1 MSPVTALPLFRL
13 IWFYISGMLL
23 AICYPTDLFITL
35 ILLVALSTLY
45 LSIAA
50 RTISCAWLNPIGLL
64 LIFLVGYSNLL
75 LQVGQ
80 QKKGSTWGHPHLK
93 GYRACIQKVYHPHN
107 CQAAITHIKD
117 DLGWHNSRTPIQLY
131 FSKPSA
137 YKPKKGDTLLVRG
150 TPIHALPSHPM
161 QQAVPLTSLAYPSMH
176 RHVLKQINQDF
187 IVLQSLDQNRQWA
200 TMITQ
205 WCSDTL
211 HQQLKDRQAIALV
224 TTLLWGEKEDLNPA
238 LQKAYVDTGT
248 IHVLAI
254 SGLHVGMF
262 YLLMQAIF
270 RFLFSHIG
278 GLILPGL
285 FTLLW
290 LWLYAWLCH
299 FAPPILR
306 ATMMI
311 TIARIGFLMGRGFNR
326 YNGWMASA
334 FALLL
339 WNPLLLWNCGFQ
351 LSYMATLGIL
361 YLQPYIHRLLA
372 PKNYGL
378 QKIWTATTL
387 SIAAQV
393 ATLPLILYYFKQ
405 FPLYFI
411 LANWLVVPAIFAIL
425 ILSLALLAGSHLP
438 IMQTCLSSILSFTL
452 EKLIAATNAWVCWLA
467 KWPMCTLKTATVN
480 GYAACLLYII
490 LFSICLFLHHKHL
503 IYPVIISLCTLLYS
517 VEQIQIRIAKQK
529 KCKLICYNND
539 QLSFTLKDG
548 IERLHCDRALSE
560 PICDTQWLGTAQ
572 STAYSTV
579 FKEYTQTK
587 TIKSPLTTALQKP
600 ANDLPCKRSSHYAG
614 GIIATWDK
622 KVILTLHQIPVD
634 WYGWNRAKLDA
645 DYLLI
650 NADLLQDIAII
661 CKVLHMKT
669 LVIYTQQDHALRYHP
684 NIKQLGILPIWL
696 KPGAKKT
703 LTWLKNL

>member
-1 MSPVTALPLFRL
+1 M
-13 IWFYISGMLL
+13 
-23 AICYPTDLFITL
+23 TL
-35 ILLVALSTLY
+35 ILLVALSALY
-45 LSIAA
+45 LCIAA
-50 RTISCAWLNPIGLL
+50 RTISFTWLNPIGLL

-75 LQVGQ
+75 LQVAQ
-80 QKKGSTWGHPHLK
+80 QGERSTWGHQHLK
-93 GYRACIQKVYHPHN
+93 GYTTCIQKVYHTHS
-107 CQAAITHIKD
+107 CQAAITHIKND
-117 DLGWHNSRTPIQLY
+117 SGWHKCNTPIQLY

-137 YKPKKGDTLLVRG
+137 YKPKKGDILLVRG
-150 TPIHALPSHPM
+150 TPIGALPAQPM
-161 QQAVPLTSLAYPSMH
+161 QQAVSLTSLTHPSMH
-176 RHVLKQINQDF
+176 RRILKHINQDF
-187 IVLQSLDQNRQWA
+187 MVLQSFDQNRQWA

-205 WCSDTL
+205 WCSHIL

-224 TTLLWGEKEDLNPA
+224 TTLLWGEKEHLNPA
-238 LQKAYVDTGT
+238 LQKAYAHTGT

-278 GLILPGL
+278 GLILSDL

-290 LWLYAWLCH
+290 LWIYAWLCH

-311 TIARIGFLMGRGFNR
+311 TIARIGFLMGRGSNR
-326 YNGWMASA
+326 YNGWIASA

-361 YLQPYIHRLLA
+361 YLQPYIHRLLT

-393 ATLPLILYYFKQ
+393 GTLPLILYYFKQ

-425 ILSLALLAGSHLP
+425 ILSLALLVGSHLP
-438 IMQTCLSSILSFTL
+438 IVHTILNFTL

-467 KWPMCTLKTATVN
+467 KWPMHTLETGAVN
-480 GYAACLLYII
+480 GYAACLLYVI

-529 KCKLICYNND
+529 KCKLICYNSD

-548 IERLHCDRALSE
+548 IETLHCDRALSE
-560 PICDTQWLGTAQ
+560 PICDAQRLGSMQ
-572 STAYSTV
+572 STAYSAPFET
-579 FKEYTQTK
+579 YRQTER
-587 TIKSPLTTALQKP
+587 IKWPLTIALQKH
-600 ANDLPCKRSSHYAG
+600 ANDPPCKRSSHYAG
-614 GIIATWDK
+614 GIIATWHK

-634 WYGWNRAKLDA
+634 WYGWSGPKLDA

-650 NADLLQDIAII
+650 DAHLLKNIAVI
-661 CKVLHMKT
+661 CKVLHIKT
-669 LVIYTQQDHALRYHP
+669 LVIYTQQDHAFRYHS
-684 NIKQLGILPIWL
+684 NIKQLNILPIWL
-696 KPGAKKT
+696 KPGSKKT
-703 LTWLKNL
+703 LTWSKNL